1 MPEKLR
7 CDRCGFMLTDPEDV
21 TFAFECSDT
30 WHASVRAGGGEPR
43 GVFPCENYI
52 RCGGEIV
59 VVPSWRSR
67 VRRLFLW

>member
-1 MPEKLR
+1 MPKKLR
-7 CDRCGFMLTDPEDV
+7 CDRCDFKLSDPEDV
-21 TFAFECSDT
+21 ALAFECSDT

-59 VVPSWRSR
+59 EVPGWWSR
-67 VRRLFLW
+67 ATRLFGR